1 MGGGHIRLDKWLWQA
16 RLFKSRSLSAAAIAA
31 GKIRLN
37 GNTIFKPAHS
47 VGPGDVLTF
56 ANDAEIRVI
65 RIVDC
70 GTRRGPAA
78 EAQALYRA
86 EDGKNVPKPQPLP
99 E

>member
-1 MGGGHIRLDKWLWQA
+1 MGDGRIRLDKWFWQA

-31 GKIRLN
+31 GRIRLN
-37 GNTIFKPAHS
+37 GNTVCKPAHS

-56 ANDAEIRVI
+56 ANDAEIWVI

-78 EAQALYRA
+78 EAQALYRT
-86 EDGKNVPKPQPLP
+86 EVGKNVPQAQLLP